1 MEAIYS
7 ILYLIVTRVAVP
19 HQLCERMRDA
29 STALDIHR
37 SGRVEL
43 AVEVSLRTQRLGTVH
58 AALPSLPCSDTPRA
72 QSQAP
77 AAE

>member
-7 ILYLIVTRVAVP
+7 ILYLIVMRVGVP
-19 HQLCERMRDA
+19 YQLCERMRNA
-29 STALDIHR
+29 STALDILR

-43 AVEVSLRTQRLGTVH
+43 AVEVGLRTQRFGTVH
-58 AALPSLPCSDTPRA
+58 AALPSLPCSDAPRA